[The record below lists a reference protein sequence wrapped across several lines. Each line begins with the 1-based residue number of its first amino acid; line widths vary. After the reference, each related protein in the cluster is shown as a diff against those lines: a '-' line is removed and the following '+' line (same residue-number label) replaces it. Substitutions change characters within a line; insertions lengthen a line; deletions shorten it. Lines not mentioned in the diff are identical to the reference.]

1 MPRVSI
7 TAALAA
13 ILLDRASKRWIQA
26 RPERNVALGSIVRIH
41 CVVNRNRIYQQTG
54 TRIAL
59 AALWLVAL
67 ASAAVLYLHGLFFQ
81 GSLGLPGLAL
91 AFAGSA
97 SNLFDILRSRSI
109 VDFIDLGWW
118 PAFNVADIAIV
129 AGLAAALYP

>member
-1 MPRVSI
+1 ML
-7 TAALAA
+7 ALAV
-13 ILLDRASKRWIQA
+13 ILLDQASKRWIQA
-26 RPERNVALGSIVRIH
+26 VPGRTVDLGPVLRIH
-41 CVVNRNRIYQQTG
+41 CVVNRNRIYQQAG
-54 TRIAL
+54 ARLAL

-67 ASAAVLYLHGLFFQ
+67 MSAAVLYLRGLYFQ

-97 SNLFDILRSRSI
+97 SNLADILRRRSI